1 MHNLRKRVFLLILA
15 GVLTVGLL
23 AGCGLNSMESEN
35 DTVVQSEQTASE
47 KESKEETDMSE
58 KTDTEDTNMEEA
70 ESSEVDGKTIVVY
83 FSATGNTEQ
92 VAKVIAEATGGE
104 LFELEPV
111 EPYTDADLDWT
122 DENSRVG
129 REHNDLEQR
138 EIKLVST
145 MIDDWESASIVYIGY
160 PIWWGIAAWPVNS
173 FVEANDFTGKTVI
186 PFCTSAS
193 SGLGESGE
201 LLEELAGSGEWE
213 EGVRF
218 SSNVSSEDIQ
228 AWLEDLGYSPK
239 R

>member
-160 PIWWGIAAWPVNS
+160 AGGI
-173 FVEANDFTGKTVI
+173 I
-186 PFCTSAS
+186 
-193 SGLGESGE
+193 GL
-201 LLEELAGSGEWE
+201 
-213 EGVRF
+213 
-218 SSNVSSEDIQ
+218 N
-228 AWLEDLGYSPK
+228 
-239 R
+239 

>member
-1 MHNLRKRVFLLILA
+1 MHNLRKRVFSLILA
-15 GVLTVGLL
+15 GTLTAGLL
-23 AGCGLNSMESEN
+23 AGCGLNSKESEN
-35 DTVVQSEQTASE
+35 DTVVQPEQTTSE

-92 VAKVIAEATGGE
+92 VAKVIAEATGGK

-111 EPYTDADLDWT
+111 EPYTDEDLDWT

-138 EIKLVST
+138 EIELVST
-145 MIDDWESASIVYIGY
+145 MIDDWESASVVYIGF
-160 PIWWGIAAWPVNS
+160 PIWWGIAAWPVNG
-173 FVEANDFTGKTVI
+173 FVESNDFTGKTVI

-213 EGVRF
+213 EGARF
-218 SSNVSSEDIQ
+218 SSNVSNEDIH
-228 AWLEDLGYSPK
+228 AWLEDMGYFPK